1 MILDFEELARLQGGA
16 SGCQLIIINYAFHSL
31 TTSKAYKLR
40 VQMLDSRG
48 RFAEALYD
56 NFELRGDFANK
67 TRITLS
73 SGEFLH
79 LPYGLAD
86 DLYRR
91 ADFGVWT

>member
-1 MILDFEELARLQGGA
+1 
-16 SGCQLIIINYAFHSL
+16 
-31 TTSKAYKLR
+31 
-40 VQMLDSRG
+40 MLDSRG